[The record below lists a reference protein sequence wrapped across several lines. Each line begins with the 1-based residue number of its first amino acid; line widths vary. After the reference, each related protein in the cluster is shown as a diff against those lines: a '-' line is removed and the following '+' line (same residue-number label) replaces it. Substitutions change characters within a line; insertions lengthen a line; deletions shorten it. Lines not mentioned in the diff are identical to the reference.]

1 MIQLGALDTLILS
14 NDTYDV
20 YVSKKV
26 FIGYVLKKFMKGKVV
41 DLIEKIDINK
51 DLSKR
56 ELEMAARSLLEN

>member
-1 MIQLGALDTLILS
+1 MISKDTMVLS

-41 DLIEKIDINK
+41 DLVEKIDINK
-51 DLSKR
+51 DLTEK
-56 ELEMAARSLLEN
+56 ELVEAAKALLNN

>member
-1 MIQLGALDTLILS
+1 MISKDTLILS

-56 ELEMAARSLLEN
+56 ELELAAKSLLEN

>member
-1 MIQLGALDTLILS
+1 MISKDTLILS